1 MPRRTAARAAVFI
14 PGARPP
20 AWMMATRLGRSEADG
35 VDPVSVAGSAGG
47 VDMVSNS
54 SSILPKLAP
63 RAWIA
68 PR

>member
-20 AWMMATRLGRSEADG
+20 AWMMATRLGRAVDEG
-35 VDPVSVAGSAGG
+35 VESALVEGSAGG

-54 SSILPKLAP
+54 SSMLPKLAP

>member
-1 MPRRTAARAAVFI
+1 
-14 PGARPP
+14 
-20 AWMMATRLGRSEADG
+20 MMATRLGRLVDDG
-35 VDPVSVAGSAGG
+35 VEPESVAGSAGG